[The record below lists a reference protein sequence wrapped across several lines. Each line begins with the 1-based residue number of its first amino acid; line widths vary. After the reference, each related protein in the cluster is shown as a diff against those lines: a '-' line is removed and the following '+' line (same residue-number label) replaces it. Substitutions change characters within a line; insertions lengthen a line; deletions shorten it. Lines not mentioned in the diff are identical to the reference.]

1 MWPVLL
7 RTWQTR
13 QASSISHRPCSLI
26 TNPRHSSVL
35 YANNGMAEEISL
47 DLDHLIQ
54 WTRDLLTRP
63 ERIKKDRITRKV
75 FSRVLTTRKT
85 RSRLV
90 FDVTMAIALFDEI
103 TNESIQ
109 LQSNLQKDI
118 DAENPS
124 SKNHSPGVDLH
135 REDISPEDTL
145 PAHPEFILGQELRCL
160 LIEGEVKLT
169 GTNPQRTTFIPNG
182 GGWHR

>member
-1 MWPVLL
+1 
-7 RTWQTR
+7 
-13 QASSISHRPCSLI
+13 
-26 TNPRHSSVL
+26 
-35 YANNGMAEEISL
+35 MAEEISL

-160 LIEGEVKLT
+160 LIEGEAMADGNSSPRCSPVETAMYDTTAGRGGERGVSLAR
-169 GTNPQRTTFIPNG
+169 GLGAQRTG
-182 GGWHR
+182 